1 MATKAVLSKSTFLK
15 GLQCDKH
22 LYLYKHHYNWQ
33 DPVSE
38 QQKAVF
44 DRGHNVGKLAQ
55 QLFPNGADASPK
67 NPRAYAEAVEYTNE
81 LIENGANVIYEA
93 AFMYNEV
100 LVYADIIVRHGSK
113 WKIFEV
119 KSSTSI
125 SETYVNDISIQYYV
139 IGNAGLD
146 IEDIS
151 IVYINN
157 EYVRFGAL
165 DLNMLFNIESLLP
178 YAVENMDWIDE
189 EVKRLKIVVGQKEI
203 PNIDIGMQCYDP
215 YQCSFIAHCWNNIP
229 ENSVFDIRRM
239 HLIKKFELYD
249 SGIIKLEDIPDDYVF
264 PASQQLQIYSY
275 KSGETLIDKAAIE
288 EFLNTFDY
296 PLYFMDF
303 ESFQPAV
310 PMFDNSKPYQQI
322 PFQYSVHYQKNQ
334 KSKLEH
340 KEFLA
345 EAGPDPRIPFIEKLI
360 EDTKNEGK
368 IIVYN
373 KSFEKS
379 RLREIADYFPEYKND
394 IEELID
400 RIIDIMIPFQK
411 KWYYAPEMEGSYSIK
426 KVLPALVPELS
437 YKELSIADGGSA
449 SLAFEGLFE
458 EKDMFKIEET
468 RRNLLEYCKLDTL
481 AMVEILNKLKRLK

>member
-1 MATKAVLSKSTFLK
+1 
-15 GLQCDKH
+15 
-22 LYLYKHHYNWQ
+22 
-33 DPVSE
+33 
-38 QQKAVF
+38 
-44 DRGHNVGKLAQ
+44 
-55 QLFPNGADASPK
+55 
-67 NPRAYAEAVEYTNE
+67 
-81 LIENGANVIYEA
+81 
-93 AFMYNEV
+93 MYNEV
-100 LVYADIIVRHGSK
+100 LVYADIIVRSGKK
-113 WKIFEV
+113 WKLFEV

-139 IGNAGLD
+139 MSNAGLD

-157 EYVRFGAL
+157 EYIRFGNL
-165 DLNMLFNIESLLP
+165 DLETLFHIESLLP

-189 EVKRLKIVVGQKEI
+189 EVERLKSVVAQKEI

-215 YQCSFIAHCWNNIP
+215 YKCGFIGHCWNHIP
-229 ENSVFDIRRM
+229 ENSVFDISRM

-249 SGIIKLEDIPDDYVF
+249 SGIIKLEDIPDDHVF
-264 PASQQLQIYSY
+264 PESQQLQIYSY

-296 PLYFMDF
+296 PLFFMDF

-310 PMFDNSKPYQQI
+310 PMFDNSRPYQQI
-322 PFQYSVHYQKNQ
+322 PFQYSLDYQKEQ

-345 EAGPDPRIPFIEKLI
+345 EAGLDPRIPFIEKLI

-373 KSFEKS
+373 KSFEIS
-379 RLREIADYFPEYKND
+379 RLREIADYFPKYASV
-394 IEELID
+394 IEEIID

-437 YKELSIADGGSA
+437 YKELTIADGGSA
-449 SLAFEGLFE
+449 SLAYESLFE
-458 EKDMFKIEET
+458 EKDMFKIQET
-468 RRNLLEYCKLDTL
+468 RKNLLEYCKLDTL
-481 AMVEILNKLKRLK
+481 AMVEILSKLKSL